1 MEKKKKKILF
11 CRVCLLAL
19 GDLLFSEEKQRVDL
33 EKRKDGGKL
42 GSVEEEEIVV
52 RIIV

>member
-1 MEKKKKKILF
+1 M
-11 CRVCLLAL
+11 AL